1 MSTGTH
7 DPGNEGRIQAFGR
20 KHQTGLVTLVF
31 TDLVG
36 STQLKQRLG
45 DWLGVRRIQEHHET
59 VRGLLAQFPEAAE
72 ISTAGDSFFLVFA
85 RPSDAVLFA
94 LKLQKTLR
102 DAVRPN
108 EAPLRDRIGIHLGE
122 VVIERVGQR
131 DQGDSGGVHDLYGL
145 QVDLCARLMSL
156 AGADQIL
163 TSSLVFESARG
174 AVARGA
180 DGFGPVR
187 WERHGRYALKGIDL
201 PVEVHEIG
209 EVGLAPFWKPPGAL
223 AEESARPAAQAPG
236 PEAVAPAGTHRPAR
250 RVPWLAV
257 GAGFGLLVLAG
268 LLGWRWMS
276 PRTERLAILPFH
288 SPEAGARADDFG
300 VGLAE
305 RVEARLQEKVEDPG
319 VLRDSP
325 LRFSPLRD
333 AVENGVTNARLAGAK
348 LAADLVVDGSLSGP
362 PNRRKLLLS
371 LHGRAPNGAFIQ
383 RRSEVLAQN
392 ADESLA
398 QFEERLARQLA
409 DWLGVSRSRN
419 GASGGSDASPG
430 FERSSPPIDPQFAEL
445 HLEGLGALRNRHLKG
460 SLEKAV
466 RDLRLAHTQRP
477 DDRDICAD
485 YAEALFWTFD
495 QTQDHES
502 LILAQTVAERNA
514 AREPPSERASAVLGL
529 ILVMTDRPAE
539 AVPHLRRALARRPS
553 NTRAL
558 VDLARALAAVGYSE
572 EALRNFNLAI
582 KGDPNDWY
590 AYNQRGRFL
599 VQQGNLEAAEK
610 EFLQVARIAPGNYQ
624 GPYNAANIALLHR
637 GDRLVARRL
646 LEQALAND
654 PPAWFAADARAKVG
668 WSWLTEDPERGIREL
683 EAVAREVPENIDV
696 AMMLGEALMSEGDR
710 SKRSRA
716 QEQYTRA
723 LGILDRKLQSLR
735 RNSIDPSPSDH
746 FDRAKCLAAL
756 GRFQEAIAEI
766 APVVAAAPENPDAWL
781 VDSVVAAMAGK
792 NAQALESMRKA
803 RQLGITAVRLQE
815 EWPLRPL
822 LKRFQ
827 GDERPEKTKP

>member
-1 MSTGTH
+1 VSPGFQEA
-7 DPGNEGRIQAFGR
+7 GNEGRIQAFSR

-45 DWLGVRRIQEHHET
+45 DWLGVRRIQEHHDT

-94 LKLQKTLR
+94 LRLQKTLR

-223 AEESARPAAQAPG
+223 AEESARPVPQTSAP
-236 PEAVAPAGTHRPAR
+236 EVVAPVATPRPAR

-305 RVEARLQEKVEDPG
+305 RVEARLQERIAESG
-319 VLRDSP
+319 S

-333 AVENGVTNARLAGAK
+333 AVENGVTNAVLAGSK
-348 LAADLVVDGSLSGP
+348 LAADLVVEGSVSGSM
-362 PNRRKLLLS
+362 NRRQLALS
-371 LHGRAPNGAFIQ
+371 LQARAANGAFIE
-383 RRSEVLAQN
+383 RRFGDFTQKSGET
-392 ADESLA
+392 LA
-398 QFEERLARQLA
+398 QFEERLAQQLA
-409 DWLGVSRSRN
+409 EWLGASRSK
-419 GASGGSDASPG
+419 GTAPGGSGVPAVS
-430 FERSSPPIDPQFAEL
+430 EAPPPPVDPQVAEL
-445 HLEGLGALRNRHLKG
+445 HLEGLGALRNRHVKG

-495 QTQDHES
+495 QTQDPED
-502 LILAQTVAERNA
+502 LILAQTVAEGNSLGKT
-514 AREPPSERASAVLGL
+514 PSERACAVLGM
-529 ILVMTDRPAE
+529 ILVMTDRPSE
-539 AVPHLRRALARRPS
+539 AVPYLRKVLDLSRS
-553 NTRAL
+553 NTRAR
-558 VDLARALAAVGYSE
+558 VDLACALTKMGEFKGASAEFDRAI
-572 EALRNFNLAI
+572 AL
-582 KGDPNDWY
+582 DPGDWY
-590 AYNQRGRFL
+590 VYNKRGWSLMQEGRL
-599 VQQGNLEAAEK
+599 DLAKK
-610 EFLQVARIAPGNYQ
+610 EFQRVARIAPGNYQ
-624 GPYNAANIALLHR
+624 GEANLGVLALQMGDSREALARFRSALVASPPLGVVGRIRAMMGFALLR
-637 GDRLVARRL
+637 D
-646 LEQALAND
+646 D
-654 PPAWFAADARAKVG
+654 PARAV
-668 WSWLTEDPERGIREL
+668 PEL
-683 EAVAREVPENIDV
+683 EAASREAPNDIECAITLAEVLWRRNQPEGIQRARTEYLRV
-696 AMMLGEALMSEGDR
+696 LGLLE
-710 SKRSRA
+710 KK
-716 QEQYTRA
+716 
-723 LGILDRKLQSLR
+723 ILRLR
-735 RNSIDPSPSDH
+735 RFSISTWDARVLKVRCLSGLGRLDEATAEIESVLRDSPTHQEAWIVSGIVHELAGRRDK
-746 FDRAKCLAAL
+746 AMAAL
-756 GRFQEAIAEI
+756 R
-766 APVVAAAPENPDAWL
+766 
-781 VDSVVAAMAGK
+781 M
-792 NAQALESMRKA
+792 A
-803 RQLGITAVRLQE
+803 RQSGASDERMLL
-815 EWPLRPL
+815 EWPLVGLINDSRG
-822 LKRFQ
+822 R
-827 GDERPEKTKP
+827 